1 LCSKIVSTFLLKVL
15 QPNLFGPANSIE
27 IATFGLYYTHDD
39 RQATALTG
47 AVEVACMED
56 SAFISH
62 DVFGPEIAGVLI
74 PRARIAAR
82 VEELASSIAASYPDG
97 DLTILAVL
105 TGAVVFMADLIRS
118 LPMRVRLDAVRVNS
132 YPGQATRSHGPE
144 IIVGPVGDFQG
155 RHVLIVDDILDSGQ
169 TIELLHERVL
179 SASPAS
185 VRTCVLL
192 SKRRD
197 DLPGR
202 VAAEFVGFDIKDD
215 FVVGYGLDYGD
226 LYRNLPDIC
235 LLRCL
240 AGRDG

>member
-1 LCSKIVSTFLLKVL
+1 
-15 QPNLFGPANSIE
+15 
-27 IATFGLYYTHDD
+27 
-39 RQATALTG
+39 
-47 AVEVACMED
+47 MED
-56 SAFISH
+56 SAFISN

-82 VEELASSIAASYPDG
+82 VEELASSIAASYPNG
-97 DLTILAVL
+97 DLTILGVL
-105 TGAVVFMADLIRS
+105 TGSVVFLADLIRC
-118 LPMRVRLDAVRVNS
+118 LPMRLRLDAARVNS
-132 YPGQATRSHGPE
+132 YPGQATSSQGPE
-144 IIVGPVGDFQG
+144 IVVDPAGDFQG

-169 TIELLHERVL
+169 TIELLRERVL

-202 VAAEFVGFDIKDD
+202 VAADFAGFGIEDQ

-235 LLRCL
+235 LLRCM
-240 AGRDG
+240 AGRDGR

>member
-1 LCSKIVSTFLLKVL
+1 MPSSQTPFS
-15 QPNLFGPANSIE
+15 PANSIE
-27 IATFGLYYTHDD
+27 IAAFGLYHTGDD
-39 RQATALTG
+39 RQATVLSG
-47 AVEVACMED
+47 AVEVACMEE
-56 SAFISH
+56 SAFISK

-74 PRARIAAR
+74 PRTRIARR
-82 VEELASSIAASYPDG
+82 VEHLARSIAASYPDG

-105 TGAVVFMADLIRS
+105 TGSVVFLADLIRL
-118 LPMRVRLDAVRVNS
+118 LPLRLRLDAARAKS
-132 YPGQATRSHGPE
+132 YPGQATSSHGPS
-144 IIVGPVGDFQG
+144 IVVDPEANFQG

-169 TIELLHERVL
+169 TIKLLRERVL

-202 VAAEFVGFDIKDD
+202 VEADFVGFDIEDQ

-240 AGRDG
+240 AGRDGR